1 MKNNLKKYLATIF
14 VVSLTFSIS
23 SMDYPKMLEPKDF
36 RKMGIEIETNAIKVK
51 DIQKTNIGF
60 LFQSGNKQWKLEDD
74 TRDSI
79 SKEDESLYN
88 LEINT
93 LNGYYF
99 DEFMNT
105 KGSSHGLTSGSSAN
119 TDLISNYGGVPGHF
133 FGQVI
138 LTKYL
143 PQGLK
148 IGDLK

>member
-1 MKNNLKKYLATIF
+1 MKKLCFCLLATISLSAYASLGESSEE
-14 VVSLTFSIS
+14 VNNDAKNLSSWVSN
-23 SMDYPKMLEPKDF
+23 
-36 RKMGIEIETNAIKVK
+36 IETTDNYVIK
-51 DIQKTNIGF
+51 
-60 LFQSGNKQWKLEDD
+60 S
-74 TRDSI
+74 
-79 SKEDESLYN
+79 
-88 LEINT
+88 INT
-93 LNGYYF
+93 ENTQIKEYINPASDTVFAIRWAGKRIPNMKVLLGNYF